1 MGQSPVAGGWVGK
14 LGPGKAK
21 QRLGRRRNKTDLC
34 HYLGFH
40 PLMEVALHRLSIT
53 PPKST
58 EKCQHWSTPTDEY
71 QGNISNLSS
80 VKFSRLNP

>member
-1 MGQSPVAGGWVGK
+1 MGQSPVAGGRVGK
-14 LGPGKAK
+14 QGK
-21 QRLGRRRNKTDLC
+21 QGLGRRRNKTDLC

-58 EKCQHWSTPTDEY
+58 FKMSTTMVNANGQPT
-71 QGNISNLSS
+71 NINETSPTNL
-80 VKFSRLNP
+80 